1 MALWRWQHPGNP
13 DEIVTH
19 RCFAPV
25 GFDLLPGWQD
35 DDHAEALRAFLNFR
49 GQDPC
54 LNRLLD
60 IAAAWTGPA
69 RSFFETWFRPYR
81 IGHEPGGLLTGYFEP
96 ELAASLHTAPG
107 YPFPVYRLPDD
118 LELMAE
124 PQAGLPAGA
133 QLTAHRRIGD
143 RLEPY
148 FTRAEIEA
156 GALAGR
162 GLEIAWVRD
171 AVELYIMHVQGSGV
185 LVCKEGRI
193 RVTFAGKNGHAYTSI
208 GKRLIET
215 GHLDAA
221 AASLDKVVAW
231 LRANPAEGKALM
243 HENKSYIFFEFL
255 TGEDAVRGPRGSFGA
270 SLVPGRSMAVDPRIH
285 RPGLPIWVDAPGLDA
300 GGFRFPR
307 LMLAHDTGSAIR
319 GAERGDVFFGTG
331 ADAGQAAGSL
341 KHPCRFFALL
351 PAYDDR
357 NGG

>member
-1 MALWRWQHPGNP
+1 MALWRWQHPVGS
-13 DEIVTH
+13 DEIVAPQ
-19 RCFAPV
+19 CFTPV
-25 GFDLLPGWQD
+25 SFDLLPGWPD

-49 GQDPC
+49 GQDAH

-69 RSFFETWFRPYR
+69 RSFFETCFRPYS
-81 IGHEPGGLLTGYFEP
+81 IGNDPGGLLTGYFEP
-96 ELAASLHTAPG
+96 ELAASLHPAPD
-107 YPFPVYRLPDD
+107 YPFPIYRLPDD

-124 PQAGLPAGA
+124 REAALPPGA
-133 QLTAHRRIGD
+133 QLTACRRLGD

-208 GKRLIET
+208 GKRLIEA

-221 AASLDKVVAW
+221 AASLDTVVAW
-231 LRANPAEGKALM
+231 LRANPAAAKALM
-243 HENKSYIFFEFL
+243 NENKSYIFFEFL
-255 TGEDAVRGPRGSFGA
+255 SGDDAERGPRGSFGA
-270 SLVPGRSMAVDPRIH
+270 SLVPGRSMAVDPLIH
-285 RPGLPIWVDAPGLDA
+285 RPGLPIWVDAPGLDT
-300 GGFRFPR
+300 GGFPFPR

-351 PAYDDR
+351 PADDDR